1 MHRWIAVLLLA
12 LTVGCETSAPEGA
25 AAPGQPL
32 PDLTPDERARFD
44 AGLARF
50 DRDFTEAEGLGP
62 LFNQRRCSSCHDI
75 PTLGGNGVEV
85 VAKATRFEE
94 PATCDLLEAQG
105 GDMVQQHA
113 TAALEALGVRG
124 EAVPTD
130 ATVVAALLPPQ
141 LYGLGLIEA
150 IPDREILD
158 GADPEDADGD
168 GVRGRALILEDGRLG
183 RFGRKLRF
191 ATVRDFI
198 EDAIHEEMGLTTR
211 TRPEETT
218 INGRPMPPEADPAP
232 DPEVSDSIIDLLS
245 DYVHFLAAPEREVP
259 PSSAAAD
266 SIAEGELLFGRIGC
280 AECHTPRMRTGPSD
294 VPALHQRTV
303 ALYSDLLLH
312 DMGEDLATICG
323 PGVTPSEWRTPPLF
337 GLRHRTAVLHD
348 GRAQAY
354 GRVIDLHGG
363 EAAASRGLFLRL
375 SPEQQAFLLR
385 FLASL

>member
-1 MHRWIAVLLLA
+1 MYRSIAVLLVA
-12 LTVGCETSAPEGA
+12 LTLGCETSRPEGA

-32 PDLTPDERARFD
+32 PHLTPEERARFD

-85 VAKATRFEE
+85 VAKATRFEP
-94 PATCDLLEAQG
+94 PATCDLLEEQG
-105 GDMVQQHA
+105 GDMLQQHA

-124 EAVPTD
+124 ESIPAG
-130 ATVVAALLPPQ
+130 ATAVAAIFPPQ
-141 LYGLGLIEA
+141 LYGLGLIQA
-150 IPDREILD
+150 IPDQEILKR
-158 GADPEDADGD
+158 ADPEDADGN
-168 GVRGRALILEDGRLG
+168 GVRGRSLILEDGRLG

-198 EDAIHEEMGLTTR
+198 EDALHEEMGLTTPA
-211 TRPEETT
+211 RPEETT

-232 DPEVSDSIIDLLS
+232 DPEVSDSIVDLLT
-245 DYVHFLAAPEREVP
+245 DYVVFLAAPEREVP
-259 PSSAAAD
+259 VSSAAAD
-266 SIAEGELLFGRIGC
+266 SIAEGELLFGRMGC

-312 DMGEDLATICG
+312 DMGEELATICA
-323 PGVTPSEWRTPPLF
+323 PGVNPPEWRTAPLF

-354 GRVIDLHGG
+354 SRAIDLHGG
-363 EAAASRGLFLRL
+363 EAATSRGRFLRL
-375 SPEQQAFLLR
+375 TPQQQAFLLR